1 MAKKS
6 IMEKLSDSVRASAGA
21 SDNEPM
27 TEREIATVMAKKKA
41 KSAATQRPPKKT
53 GRSKKAKRTAKKAV
67 ERSKKRAIRG

>member
-27 TEREIATVMAKKKA
+27 TEREIATVRAKKKA
-41 KSAATQRPPKKT
+41 KGTATKRPT
-53 GRSKKAKRTAKKAV
+53 KKAAKNNAKKAA
-67 ERSKKRAIRG
+67 KKRS